1 MNKLGDTKMK
11 KIFLIFA
18 LFLLF
23 LGQASAYDPKPV
35 GENLSFA
42 ITSNNATSC
51 NITTLETKTLID
63 LNYEMSRNGQT
74 FSATILS
81 GNLSETGDTC
91 FNIECS
97 DGVSKT
103 TGQRCYTLTPNGEEA
118 TIGKA
123 VFYIGLVS
131 ILIIFLIICLVSFVK
146 FDNLL
151 NRVGMIGLGYLFLI
165 AITFIGWNMAQD
177 FLTSSPFLI
186 EMMRIIFFVLIV
198 GAFPLLIGAFAWYL
212 LMLFKIKE
220 IQNLMD
226 KGMSF
231 DEAERR
237 QGRKYK

>member
-1 MNKLGDTKMK
+1 MNKT
-11 KIFLIFA
+11 ILILIMGMV
-18 LFLLF
+18 LFNF
-23 LGQASAYDPKPV
+23 VSAYDTKPS

-51 NITTLETKTLID
+51 VIRTLELDGLTD
-63 LNYEMSRNGQT
+63 LNYDMQQNGQT

-81 GNLSETGDTC
+81 GNLSKTGNGCFKIECYDGVNTITGD
-91 FNIECS
+91 
-97 DGVSKT
+97 
-103 TGQRCYTLTPNGEEA
+103 QCYTFTPNGEDA
-118 TIGKA
+118 SVGKA
-123 VFYIGLVS
+123 IFYIGLIF
-131 ILIIFLIICLVSFVK
+131 ILIIFFIVCFISFIK

-151 NRVGMIGLGYLFLI
+151 NRVGMIGFCYLLLI